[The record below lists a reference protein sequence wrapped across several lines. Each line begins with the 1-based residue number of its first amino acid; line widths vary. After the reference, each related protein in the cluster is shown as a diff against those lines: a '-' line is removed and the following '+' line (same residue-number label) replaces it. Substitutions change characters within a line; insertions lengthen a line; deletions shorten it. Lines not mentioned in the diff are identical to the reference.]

1 MNSTVMERRIA
12 FQGIHGAYSEDAVYK
27 FFGEGIRTLSCAEFE
42 DVFVSVN
49 NGDASHAVLPVENSL
64 EGSVARV
71 NDLLLEND
79 LTVVGEVII
88 LVKHCLI
95 GHPEAEIEAIRRIY
109 SHPQAL
115 GQCRTFL
122 SRYPQWEK
130 VPSYDTAGS
139 VKIIKE
145 RGDRSEAAIA
155 SARTANEYG
164 MKILKEGIQNSHL
177 NYTRFFVIEKAA
189 AINPR
194 GDKTSIVFATKNF
207 PGALYACLGAFAEHN
222 VNMTKLESRPR
233 RDRAWEYV
241 FYADIDGHLDEPEV
255 SGAITD
261 LVRRAS
267 FVKILGSYKRA
278 DLPSV
283 QE

>member
-1 MNSTVMERRIA
+1 MNLSAAEKRVA
-12 FQGIHGAYSEDAVYK
+12 FQGMNGAYSEDAVHK
-27 FFGEGIRTLSCAEFE
+27 FFGEGVRTLACAEFE
-42 DVFVSVN
+42 DVFSSMN
-49 NGDASHAVLPVENSL
+49 KGEASYAVVPVENSM

-95 GHPEAEIEAIRRIY
+95 GHPEATIEDIKRVF

-139 VKIIKE
+139 VKIVKE

-155 SARTANEYG
+155 SARAAKVYG
-164 MKILKEGIQNSHL
+164 MRVLKEDIQNSHQ
-177 NYTRFFVIEKAA
+177 NFTRFFVIERTGSL
-189 AINPR
+189 NPR
-194 GDKTSIVFATKNF
+194 GDKTSLVFTTKNV
-207 PGALYACLGAFAEHN
+207 PGALHSCLGVFAEHG

-241 FYADIDGHLDEPEV
+241 FYVDIDGHMDEPDV
-255 SGAITD
+255 SAAVAD

-267 FVKILGSYKRA
+267 FVKILGCYKRA
-278 DLPSV
+278 EVPSY
-283 QE
+283 

>member
-1 MNSTVMERRIA
+1 MNSKATERRVA

-27 FFGEGIRTLSCAEFE
+27 FFGEGIRTLPCAEFE
-42 DVFVSVN
+42 DVFASVN
-49 NGDASHAVLPVENSL
+49 KGDASHAVVPVENSL

-71 NDLLLEND
+71 NDLLLEQD

-95 GHPEAEIEAIRRIY
+95 GHPHSEVEDIKRVY
-109 SHPQAL
+109 GHPQAL
-115 GQCRTFL
+115 GQSRTFL

-145 RGDRSEAAIA
+145 RGDKREAAIA
-155 SARTANEYG
+155 SARAANEYG
-164 MKILKEGIQNSHL
+164 MKILREDIQSSHL
-177 NYTRFFVIEKAA
+177 NYTRFFVIEKATT
-189 AINPR
+189 INPR
-194 GDKTSIVFATKNF
+194 GDKTSLVFATKNTA
-207 PGALYACLGAFAEHN
+207 GALYTCLGAFAEHN

-241 FYADIDGHLDEPEV
+241 FYVDIDGHLDDHNV
-255 SGAITD
+255 SGVITD

-278 DLPSV
+278 DLPSA

>member
-1 MNSTVMERRIA
+1 MNSKATERRVA

-27 FFGEGIRTLSCAEFE
+27 FFGEGVRTLPCAEFE
-42 DVFVSVN
+42 DVFASVN
-49 NGDASHAVLPVENSL
+49 KGDASHAVVPVENSL

-71 NDLLLEND
+71 NDLLLEQD

-95 GHPEAEIEAIRRIY
+95 GGPGAEMEDIKRVY
-109 SHPQAL
+109 GHPQAL
-115 GQCRTFL
+115 GQSRTFL

-145 RGDRSEAAIA
+145 RGDKREAAIA
-155 SARTANEYG
+155 SARAANEYG
-164 MKILKEGIQNSHL
+164 MKILREDIQSSHL
-177 NYTRFFVIEKAA
+177 NYTRFFVIEKATT
-189 AINPR
+189 INPR
-194 GDKTSIVFATKNF
+194 GDKTSLVFATKNTA
-207 PGALYACLGAFAEHN
+207 GALYTCLGAFAEHN

-241 FYADIDGHLDEPEV
+241 FYVDIDGHLDDHNV
-255 SGAITD
+255 SGVITD

-278 DLPSV
+278 DLPSA

>member
-1 MNSTVMERRIA
+1 MNSKATERRVA

-27 FFGEGIRTLSCAEFE
+27 FFGEGIRTLPCAEFE
-42 DVFVSVN
+42 DVFASVN
-49 NGDASHAVLPVENSL
+49 KGDASHAVVPVENSL

-71 NDLLLEND
+71 NDLLLEQD

-95 GHPEAEIEAIRRIY
+95 GCPGAEMEDIKRVY
-109 SHPQAL
+109 GHPQAL
-115 GQCRTFL
+115 GQSRTFL

-145 RGDRSEAAIA
+145 RGDKSEAAIA
-155 SARTANEYG
+155 SARAANEYG
-164 MKILKEGIQNSHL
+164 MKILREGIQSSHL

-189 AINPR
+189 TINPR
-194 GDKTSIVFATKNF
+194 GDKTSLVFATKNAA
-207 PGALYACLGAFAEHN
+207 GALYTCLGAFAENN
-222 VNMTKLESRPR
+222 VNLTKLESRPR

-241 FYADIDGHLDEPEV
+241 FYVDIDGHLDDPDV

-278 DLPSV
+278 ELPST

>member
-1 MNSTVMERRIA
+1 MNSKATERRVA

-27 FFGEGIRTLSCAEFE
+27 FFGEGVRTLPCAEFE
-42 DVFVSVN
+42 DVFASVN
-49 NGDASHAVLPVENSL
+49 KGDASHAVVPVENSL

-71 NDLLLEND
+71 NDLLLEQD

-95 GHPEAEIEAIRRIY
+95 GHPHAEVEDIKRVY
-109 SHPQAL
+109 GHPQAL
-115 GQCRTFL
+115 GQSRTFL

-145 RGDRSEAAIA
+145 RGDKREAAIA
-155 SARTANEYG
+155 SARAANEYG
-164 MKILKEGIQNSHL
+164 MKILREDIQSSHL
-177 NYTRFFVIEKAA
+177 NYTRFFVIEKATT
-189 AINPR
+189 INPR
-194 GDKTSIVFATKNF
+194 GDKTSLVFATKNTA
-207 PGALYACLGAFAEHN
+207 GALYTCLGAFAEHN

-241 FYADIDGHLDEPEV
+241 FYVDIDGHLDDHNV

-278 DLPSV
+278 DLPSA

>member
-1 MNSTVMERRIA
+1 MNSAGTERRVA

-27 FFGEGIRTLSCAEFE
+27 FFGEGIRTLPCAEFE
-42 DVFVSVN
+42 DVFASVN
-49 NGDASHAVLPVENSL
+49 KGDASHGVVPVENSL

-71 NDLLLEND
+71 NDLLLEHD
-79 LTVVGEVII
+79 LTVVGEII
-88 LVKHCLI
+88 IFVKHCLI
-95 GHPEAEIEAIRRIY
+95 GHPDVEIEDITRVY

-115 GQCRTFL
+115 GQSRTFL

-145 RGDRSEAAIA
+145 RGDKSEAAIA
-155 SARTANEYG
+155 SARTAKEYG
-164 MKILKEGIQNSHL
+164 MKILKEGIQNSHQ
-177 NYTRFFVIEKAA
+177 NYTRFFVIEKTAS
-189 AINPR
+189 INPR
-194 GDKTSIVFATKNF
+194 GDKTSLVFATKNVA
-207 PGALYACLGAFAEHN
+207 GALYACLGVFAEHS
-222 VNMTKLESRPR
+222 VNLTKLESRPR

-241 FYADIDGHLDEPEV
+241 FYVDIDGHLDHPNV

-267 FVKILGSYKRA
+267 FVKILGSYRRA
-278 DLPSV
+278 ELPSE

>member
-1 MNSTVMERRIA
+1 MNSAGAERKVA

-27 FFGEGIRTLSCAEFE
+27 FFGEGIRTLPCAEFE
-42 DVFVSVN
+42 DVFASVDK
-49 NGDASHAVLPVENSL
+49 GDASHAVVPVENSL

-71 NDLLLEND
+71 NDLLLEHD

-88 LVKHCLI
+88 FVKHCLI
-95 GHPEAEIEAIRRIY
+95 GHPDAEIEDIRRVY

-155 SARTANEYG
+155 SARTAKEYG

-194 GDKTSIVFATKNF
+194 GDKTSLVFATKNVA
-207 PGALYACLGAFAEHN
+207 GALYACLGVFTEHS
-222 VNMTKLESRPR
+222 VNLTKLESRPR

-241 FYADIDGHLDEPEV
+241 FYVDIDGHLDDPDV

-278 DLPSV
+278 ELPST
-283 QE
+283 QD

>member
-1 MNSTVMERRIA
+1 MNSRSVERRIA
-12 FQGIHGAYSEDAVYK
+12 FQGILGAYSEDAVYK
-27 FFGEGIRTLSCAEFE
+27 FFGEGIKTLPCAEFE
-42 DVFVSVN
+42 DVFGSVN
-49 NGDASHAVLPVENSL
+49 KGDASHAVVPVENSM

-88 LVKHCLI
+88 LVMHCLI
-95 GHPEAEIEAIRRIY
+95 GHNDAEIDEIKRVY

-145 RGDRSEAAIA
+145 RGDRTEAAIA
-155 SARTANEYG
+155 SERAAREYG
-164 MKILKEGIQNSHL
+164 MKILKEDVQNSHL

-194 GDKTSIVFATKNF
+194 GDKTSIVFATKNTA
-207 PGALYACLGAFAEHN
+207 GALHDCLGAFAEHD
-222 VNMTKLESRPR
+222 VNMNKLESRPR

-241 FYADIDGHLDEPEV
+241 FYADIDGHLDNLDV
-255 SGAITD
+255 SRAISD
-261 LVRRAS
+261 LVKRAS
-267 FVKILGSYKRA
+267 FVKILGSYKKA
-278 DLPSV
+278 DPPSA
-283 QE
+283 QG